1 MSYMGEFRSEMRDL
15 VRGVFTD
22 LVKESVTL
30 EMRLGSHISALKDD
44 NAMLRAEV
52 QELRLQMERLQRF
65 GLGGISSFL

>member
-1 MSYMGEFRSEMRDL
+1 
-15 VRGVFTD
+15 
-22 LVKESVTL
+22 
-30 EMRLGSHISALKDD
+30 MRLGSQISALKDD